1 MKTRAEIP
9 PCPAAGEGVHAW
21 TMRCAWAL
29 RKAGLS
35 AEEALR
41 HIEEN
46 ATRPPSPSNEIVQAV
61 ERVFSAVLPARGSI
75 HRPPSP
81 GFNPQK
87 LAAIARRMDGFGAE
101 ELAAISPMRPDT
113 RTPASFLYAIFEPGE
128 KVLCFS
134 KYRSQGQVIWQRPE
148 HLARY
153 DATALDAL
161 VEPVEGQGAWFLSN
175 PITGD
180 FVELERLKS
189 EHKPSGRTRRAEE
202 SITAFRHLLLE
213 SDKAEPSIWL
223 AALVQM
229 PLPILSVCES
239 GGRSLHALVR
249 IDAKDGR
256 EFREIIAASKVG
268 LEILGADPAALSPVR
283 LTRLPQCWRAEKGNW
298 QRLLYL
304 NPNPTRNPI
313 CEMAP
318 REPAGAANARWQGIK
333 PAFDLD
339 TFAP

>member
-1 MKTRAEIP
+1 MKTPTSLP
-9 PCPAAGEGVHAW
+9 PCPAPGEGCHLWA
-21 TMRCAWAL
+21 MQAAWAC
-29 RKAGLS
+29 RKAGLT
-35 AEEALR
+35 AAEALHTIR
-41 HIEEN
+41 EN
-46 ATRPPSPSNEIVQAV
+46 ATRPPSPSNEFVQAV
-61 ERVFSAVLPARGSI
+61 ERVFSVSLHARGSI

-81 GFNPQK
+81 GFNPAK

-113 RTPASFLYAIFEPGE
+113 RTPASFLHAIFEPGE

-134 KYRSQGQVIWQRPE
+134 KYRSQGQAIWQRPE

-153 DATALDAL
+153 DATALDGL
-161 VEPVEGQGAWFLSN
+161 VEPAEGQGAWFLSN

-189 EHKPSGRTRRAEE
+189 EHNPSGRTRRAEE
-202 SITAFRHLLLE
+202 SISAFRHILLE
-213 SDKAEPSIWL
+213 SDKADPAIWL

-229 PLPILSVCES
+229 PLPILSICES

-256 EFREIIAASKVG
+256 EFREIIAASKTG

-283 LTRLPQCWRAEKGNW
+283 LTRLPQCWRADKGNW
-298 QRLLYL
+298 QRLLFL
-304 NPNPTRNPI
+304 NPNPTRTPI
-313 CEMAP
+313 CEMP
-318 REPAGAANARWQGIK
+318 PCEPAGAAKARYGAMQ
-333 PAFDLD
+333 PAFD
-339 TFAP
+339 TFTP

>member
-1 MKTRAEIP
+1 LNLRHEIS
-9 PCPAAGEGVHAW
+9 PCPPAGEGCHLWVMQA
-21 TMRCAWAL
+21 AWAC
-29 RKAGLS
+29 RKAGHT
-35 AEEALR
+35 ANEALR
-41 HIEEN
+41 YIEEA
-46 ATRPPSPSNEIVQAV
+46 ATRPPTPSNEFVQAV
-61 ERVFSAVLPARGSI
+61 EKVFSATLPPRGVSS
-75 HRPPSP
+75 RPPSP
-81 GFNPQK
+81 GFNPAK
-87 LAAIARRMDGFGAE
+87 LAAIARRMDGFGAG

-113 RTPASFLYAIFEPGE
+113 RTPASFLHAIFAPGE

-134 KYRSQGQVIWQRPE
+134 KYRSQGQAIWQRPE
-148 HLARY
+148 LLARF

-161 VEPVEGQGAWFLSN
+161 VEPAEGQGAWFLSN

-189 EHKPSGRTRRAEE
+189 EHNPSGRTRRAEE

-213 SDKAEPSIWL
+213 SDKAESAIWL

-229 PLPILSVCES
+229 PLPILSICES

-256 EFREIIAASKVG
+256 EFREIIAASRAG

-283 LTRLPQCWRAEKGNW
+283 LTRLPQCWRADKGRW

-304 NPNPTRNPI
+304 NPNPTRTPI
-313 CEMAP
+313 CEMQP
-318 REPAGAANARWQGIK
+318 CEPAGAAQARYRDMQ

-339 TFAP
+339 TFTP

>member
-1 MKTRAEIP
+1 MQA
-9 PCPAAGEGVHAW
+9 
-21 TMRCAWAL
+21 AWAC
-29 RKAGLS
+29 RKAGHT
-35 AEEALR
+35 ATEALR

-46 ATRPPSPSNEIVQAV
+46 ATRPPSPSNEFVQAV
-61 ERVFSAVLPARGSI
+61 EKVFSATLPARGSI
-75 HRPPSP
+75 QRPPSP
-81 GFNPQK
+81 GFNPAK

-113 RTPASFLYAIFEPGE
+113 RNPASFLHAIFAPGE
-128 KVLCFS
+128 RVLCFTQ
-134 KYRSQGQVIWQRPE
+134 YRSQGQVIWQRPE

-153 DATALDAL
+153 DATALDAF
-161 VEPVEGQGAWFLSN
+161 VQAGEGQGAWFLSN

-189 EHKPSGRTRRAEE
+189 GHNPTGRTRRAEE

-213 SDKAEPSIWL
+213 SDKADPAIWL

-229 PLPILSVCES
+229 PLPILSICES

-256 EFREIIAASKVG
+256 EFREIIAASKAG

-283 LTRLPQCWRAEKGNW
+283 LTRLPQCWRAEKGKW

-304 NPNPTRNPI
+304 NPNPTRTPI
-313 CEMAP
+313 CEMP
-318 REPAGAANARWQGIK
+318 PCEPAGAARARYEAMQ

-339 TFAP
+339 TFTP